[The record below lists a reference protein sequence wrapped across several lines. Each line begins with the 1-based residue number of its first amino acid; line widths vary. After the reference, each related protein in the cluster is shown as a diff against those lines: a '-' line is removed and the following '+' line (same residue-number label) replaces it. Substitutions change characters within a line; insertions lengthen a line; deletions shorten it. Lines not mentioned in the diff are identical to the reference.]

1 MKTKI
6 FNSRWSFQDLEE
18 QINNFVG
25 ESEIV
30 NVFVS
35 AHNMHDLFD
44 DGTVCN
50 QWEEYVAVL
59 IYK

>member
-25 ESEIV
+25 EAEIV
-30 NVFVS
+30 SVFIS
-35 AHNMHDLFD
+35 AHNMHDLFS
-44 DGTVCN
+44 DGSVCN